1 MEDQHDEI
9 KHLREIIK
17 QKELEIFYLNQELD
31 KLKKENEINTDED
44 INNNYDVS
52 LASLW
57 SL

>member
-1 MEDQHDEI
+1 MDEHDEI

-31 KLKKENEINTDED
+31 KLKKETEINTDEES
-44 INNNYDVS
+44 NSNYDVS
-52 LASLW
+52 LSSLW

>member
-1 MEDQHDEI
+1 MDEHDEI

-31 KLKKENEINTDED
+31 KLKKENVINTDED
-44 INNNYDVS
+44 IDSNYDVN